1 MSSLSSIEKNAD
13 TLTKELAWLEKV
25 VDTRMRLYFG
35 KECPYESIFEIEP
48 PLLTDNDSV
57 YAQVIRHF
65 QMSHAERII
74 VLLALV
80 PHICPQ
86 LLDVFFTKNATYD
99 KPFTEFGGVKGTYHL
114 GFLPTCET
122 AAFILAGTD
131 MALRFE
137 IMELFDAD
145 YYLRKKQ
152 LIQLETDR
160 ESEPMLSSPLL
171 ITREYLTL
179 FTTGK
184 KYNPNF
190 STSFPASR
198 LETKMTWEDLVVE
211 PDVMTGIAE
220 IRSWI
225 LYGNLLL
232 NELGMDKK
240 IKRGFRSLF
249 FGPPGTG
256 KTLTASLLGKDTGLD
271 VYRIDLSKIVSKYI
285 GETEKNLAHVFDYA
299 ENKNWILFFDE
310 ADALFGKRT
319 ATKDAKDR
327 HANQEVSFLLQRIE
341 DFPGVVI
348 LATNL
353 KNNMDEAFLRRF
365 QSMIYFPQPNV
376 EMRLKLW
383 KNAFSDVFVLDEK
396 VDLKKIAKDHELA
409 GGAINN
415 VARFCTLKALSRK
428 SNKILLED
436 LLQGIRNEFL
446 KEGRTV

>member
-1 MSSLSSIEKNAD
+1 MLSPLEKNAA
-13 TLTKELAWLEKV
+13 TLEKELSWLEKV
-25 VDTRMRLYFG
+25 LDTRMRLYFG
-35 KECPYESIFEIEP
+35 KECEYESVYDIEP
-48 PLLTDNDSV
+48 ESLENDDSV
-57 YAQVIRHF
+57 YAQIIKKF
-65 QMSHAERII
+65 QMSHAERLI

-80 PHICPQ
+80 PHIKPH

-99 KPFTEFGGVKGTYHL
+99 KPFTEFGGIKGTYHL

-122 AAFILAGTD
+122 AAFALAGTD
-131 MALRFE
+131 MTLRFD
-137 IMELFDAD
+137 IIELFDSE

-152 LIQLETDR
+152 IIQLETDK
-160 ESEPMLSSPLL
+160 ESEPLLSAPLL

-184 KYNPNF
+184 GYNPNF
-190 STSFPASR
+190 SASFPASR
-198 LETKMTWEDLVVE
+198 LETKMSWEDLVVE
-211 PDVMTGIAE
+211 PDVMVGISE
-220 IRSWI
+220 IKSWI
-225 LYGNLLL
+225 LYGSLLL
-232 NELGMDKK
+232 NELGMGKK

-285 GETEKNLAHVFDYA
+285 GETEKNLAQVFDYA

-319 ATKDAKDR
+319 ATKDSKDR

-365 QSMIYFPQPNV
+365 QSMIYFPQPTP
-376 EMRLKLW
+376 EMRWRLW
-383 KNAFSDVFVLDEK
+383 KNAFSDVFEFEEK
-396 VDLKKIAKDHELA
+396 VDLKRLSKEYDIA

-415 VARFCTLKALSRK
+415 VARYCALKALSRK
-428 SNKILLED
+428 NNKILMED
-436 LLQGIRNEFL
+436 LIQGIRNEYV
-446 KEGRTV
+446 KEGKTV

>member
-1 MSSLSSIEKNAD
+1 MLSPLEKNAI
-13 TLTKELAWLEKV
+13 TLENEISWVEKV
-25 VDTRMRLYFG
+25 LDTRMRLYFG
-35 KECPYESIFEIEP
+35 KECEYKNIFEIEP
-48 PLLTDNDSV
+48 PDLEKDESP
-57 YAQVIRHF
+57 YALCVKRF
-65 QMSHAERII
+65 GMSHAERLI
-74 VLLALV
+74 VMLALI
-80 PHICPQ
+80 PHIRPQ

-122 AAFILAGTD
+122 AVFALAGND
-131 MALRFE
+131 LALRFE
-137 IMELFDAD
+137 VMDLFDSE

-152 LIQLETDR
+152 IIELETDK
-160 ESEPMLSSPLL
+160 EKEPLMSAPLL
-171 ITREYLTL
+171 LTREYLTM

-190 STSFPASR
+190 SSSFPASR

-211 PDVMTGIAE
+211 PEVMMGISE
-220 IRSWI
+220 IKSWI

-232 NELGMDKK
+232 NELGMAKK

-285 GETEKNLAHVFDYA
+285 GETEKNLAQVFDFA

-319 ATKDAKDR
+319 TTKDSKDR

-365 QSMIYFPQPNV
+365 QSMIYFPQPTP
-376 EMRLKLW
+376 EMRYRLW
-383 KNAFSDVFVLDEK
+383 KNAFSAVFEFEEK
-396 VDLKKIAKDHELA
+396 VDLKKLSKEYDIS

-415 VARFCTLKALSRK
+415 VARYCALKALSRK
-428 SNKILLED
+428 NNKILMED
-436 LLQGIRNEFL
+436 LIQGIRNEYI
-446 KEGRTV
+446 KEGKTV